1 MFDAKYFTCI
11 LQKIQNKYNIAL
23 KTEIIELIFNYYNYE
38 NMLRQK
44 YERYNL
50 FELIILLDNSNLKSE
65 LNKKAIIDTFVNNKY
80 DTEYYDYIFLKTL
93 EPACQP
99 TKLAVQLACQPTRL
113 TLELDCPKETVQNY
127 KTEEQNNN
135 IKWKPLKYNNQLYSI
150 IIVDNN
156 GKDIMQIYND
166 DIIKIDNKEYR
177 IYMSSDGCIDNI
189 NKYYNVSYVKLEDLD
204 TNIETKITKQEFIDI
219 FKNVNVTYIS
229 SRLINWLNA
238 NKKN

>member
-1 MFDAKYFTCI
+1 
-11 LQKIQNKYNIAL
+11 
-23 KTEIIELIFNYYNYE
+23 
-38 NMLRQK
+38 
-44 YERYNL
+44 
-50 FELIILLDNSNLKSE
+50 
-65 LNKKAIIDTFVNNKY
+65 
-80 DTEYYDYIFLKTL
+80 
-93 EPACQP
+93 
-99 TKLAVQLACQPTRL
+99 
-113 TLELDCPKETVQNY
+113 
-127 KTEEQNNN
+127 
-135 IKWKPLKYNNQLYSI
+135 
-150 IIVDNN
+150 
-156 GKDIMQIYND
+156 MQIYND

>member
-38 NMLRQK
+38 NILREK
-44 YERYNL
+44 YEKYNL

-93 EPACQP
+93 QP
-99 TKLAVQLACQPTRL
+99 ACQPTRL
-113 TLELDCPKETVQNY
+113 AVELDCPKETVQKH

-135 IKWKPLKYNNQLYSI
+135 IKWKSLKYNKQLYSI
-150 IIVDNN
+150 IILDNN

-166 DIIKIDNKEYR
+166 DIIKIDNKEYK
-177 IYMSSDGCIDNI
+177 IYMSSDGCIDDI

-238 NKKN
+238 NKKKIENNIY